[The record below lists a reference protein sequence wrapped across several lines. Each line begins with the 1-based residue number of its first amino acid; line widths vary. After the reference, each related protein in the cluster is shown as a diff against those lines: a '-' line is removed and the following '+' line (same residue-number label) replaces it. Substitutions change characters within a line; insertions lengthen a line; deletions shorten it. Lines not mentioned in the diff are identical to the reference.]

1 MFALDGT
8 PATLPAQTPARSP
21 DLSPSTDRIESAL
34 EAVVAGATAP
44 PCPPR
49 LREAMHHAV
58 FPGGAR
64 LRPRLCLAVAAACG
78 DARPELADAA
88 AAAVELIH
96 CASLVHDDLPCF
108 DDAELRR
115 GAPSV
120 HQRFGAA
127 TALLAGDALI
137 VLAFETL
144 ARVGASA
151 EALVLATATGSA
163 RGLIAGQA
171 WESEEDAPLAEY
183 HRAKTAA
190 LFEAAARLGAMASRA
205 ERAPLE
211 GWCVFGEAVGRAYQA
226 ADDLADVISSPA
238 ALGKSTGKDAAL
250 GRPSMVRA
258 YGIDGARRRARDL
271 LSTARAAIP
280 RSADEAPL
288 EAWLDRLA
296 KRLGA

>member
-1 MFALDGT
+1 MFAFDAPPVTDRAPG
-8 PATLPAQTPARSP
+8 AQPV
-21 DLSPSTDRIESAL
+21 TDRIERALAAALSA
-34 EAVVAGATAP
+34 ATSP

-49 LREAMHHAV
+49 LRDAMHHAV

-64 LRPRLCLAVAAACG
+64 LRPRLCLAVATACG
-78 DARPELADAA
+78 DARPDVADAA
-88 AAAVELIH
+88 AAATELIH

-108 DDAELRR
+108 DDADLRR

-144 ARVGASA
+144 ARVEASA
-151 EALVLATATGSA
+151 EALVLATASGSR

-171 WESEEDAPLAEY
+171 WEGEDEAPLEEY

-190 LFEAAARLGAMASRA
+190 LFEAAARSGAMSACA
-205 ERAPLE
+205 ERAE
-211 GWCVFGEAVGRAYQA
+211 VERWRVFGEAVGRAYQA
-226 ADDLADVISSPA
+226 ADDLADVVGSPA

-250 GRPSMVRA
+250 GRPSAVRA
-258 YGIDGARRRARDL
+258 YGIDGARRRAREL
-271 LSTARAAIP
+271 LASARAAIP
-280 RSADEAPL
+280 CTADEAAL
-288 EAWLDRLA
+288 DAWMERLST
-296 KRLGA
+296 RLGA

>member
-1 MFALDGT
+1 MLCSMLAVDAPPVTGLTAGAH
-8 PATLPAQTPARSP
+8 PG
-21 DLSPSTDRIESAL
+21 TDRIERALKAAISSATSL
-34 EAVVAGATAP
+34 

-49 LREAMHHAV
+49 LRDAMHHAV

-78 DARPELADAA
+78 DARPAVADAA
-88 AAAVELIH
+88 AAATELIH

-115 GAPSV
+115 GALSV

-151 EALVLATATGSA
+151 EALVLATASGSR

-171 WESEEDAPLAEY
+171 WESEDDAPLEEY

-190 LFEAAARLGAMASRA
+190 LFEAAARSGAMAACA
-205 ERAPLE
+205 ERPE
-211 GWCVFGEAVGRAYQA
+211 VERWRVFGEAVGRAYQA
-226 ADDLADVISSPA
+226 ADDLADAVGSPTL
-238 ALGKSTGKDAAL
+238 LGKSTGKDAAL
-250 GRPSMVRA
+250 GRPSVVRA

-271 LSTARAAIP
+271 LASARAAIP
-280 RSADEAPL
+280 CSADDAAL
-288 EAWLDRLA
+288 GAWMDRLA
-296 KRLGA
+296 TRLGG

>member
-1 MFALDGT
+1 MLCSMFAFDAPPVTDRAPG
-8 PATLPAQTPARSP
+8 AQPV
-21 DLSPSTDRIESAL
+21 TDRIERALAAALSA
-34 EAVVAGATAP
+34 ATSP

-49 LREAMHHAV
+49 LRDAMHHAV

-64 LRPRLCLAVAAACG
+64 LRPRLCLAVATACG
-78 DARPELADAA
+78 DARPDVADAA
-88 AAAVELIH
+88 AAATELIH

-108 DDAELRR
+108 DDADLRR

-144 ARVGASA
+144 ARVEASA
-151 EALVLATATGSA
+151 EALVLATASGSR

-171 WESEEDAPLAEY
+171 WEGEDEAPLEEY

-190 LFEAAARLGAMASRA
+190 LFEAAARSGAMSACA
-205 ERAPLE
+205 ERAE
-211 GWCVFGEAVGRAYQA
+211 VERWRVFGEAVGRAYQA
-226 ADDLADVISSPA
+226 ADDLADVVGSPA

-250 GRPSMVRA
+250 GRPSAVRA
-258 YGIDGARRRARDL
+258 YGIDGARRRAREL
-271 LSTARAAIP
+271 LASARAAIP
-280 RSADEAPL
+280 CTADEAAL
-288 EAWLDRLA
+288 DAWMERLST
-296 KRLGA
+296 RLGA